1 MARTLWIGL
10 VIGALAAASVVLLGC
25 PKAGSGPNPPHPGAG
40 FDERQECTTDSD
52 CVAVEIECCDHCN
65 GGTVVGVHRDSA
77 DEVKAQYAPPSKCQT
92 TACTEMACAQAVPFC
107 RDQRCGVS
115 VAGAEQLTPLPR
127 P

>member
-1 MARTLWIGL
+1 MIGL
-10 VIGALAAASVVLLGC
+10 GIAMVAVLLGC
-25 PKAGSGPNPPHPGAG
+25 QKPATPPNPPHPGAG
-40 FDERQECTTDSD
+40 FDERQECSTDAD

-77 DEVKAQYAPPSKCQT
+77 DEVRNQYAPKSKCEG
-92 TACTEMACAQAVPFC
+92 TACTEMACVRAAPIC

-115 VAGAEQLTPLPR
+115 IGGAEQLTPLPR

>member
-10 VIGALAAASVVLLGC
+10 AIGALAATLVVLPGC
-25 PKAGSGPNPPHPGAG
+25 PKPAGGPNPPHPGAG
-40 FDERQECTTDSD
+40 FDERQECVADAD

-77 DEVKAQYAPPSKCQT
+77 DEIKQQYAPAATCQN
-92 TACTEMACAQAVPFC
+92 TACTEMACAQAVPIC

-115 VAGAEQLTPLPR
+115 IAGAEQLTPLPR